1 MKKQIIIVTMRGCL
15 YPRHDC
21 RICKTITEARDF
33 IVRQWKRLYRH
44 AVFRGSPEEIERL
57 NDLAVKT
64 VEKSV
69 KEANFLCTK
78 NYLVRGLFKGEN
90 QGEYLRK
97 VFNLDCEWQI
107 FKRNVEV

>member
-1 MKKQIIIVTMRGCL
+1 MKKQIIIVAMRGCL

-21 RICKTITEARDF
+21 RIFKTITEARKF

-57 NDLAVKT
+57 DDLAVKT

-69 KEANFLCTK
+69 REANFLCTK
-78 NYLVRGLFKGEN
+78 NYLVRDLFKGEN
-90 QGEYLRK
+90 HVEYLRK

>member
-15 YPRHDC
+15 YPRHNC

-44 AVFRGSPEEIERL
+44 AMFRGSPEEIERL
-57 NDLAVKT
+57 DDLAVKT

-78 NYLVRGLFKGEN
+78 NYIVRGLFKGEN